1 MNKMLT
7 ITCAHQIHHTP
18 RSGSG
23 KKHCRQQKYKVVE
36 TVRMEK
42 IHEQIATYKR
52 AQKKIQMLTAWS
64 LRSTQSSLTDLQNIL
79 ETLEDLYGDGAFE

>member
-23 KKHCRQQKYKVVE
+23 KKHKYKVVE

-79 ETLEDLYGDGAFE
+79 ETLEELYGDEAFE